1 LAAAQGKI
9 QLALRNPMDTRPTDP
24 ASAGIRNLY
33 KGMPAA
39 PVAHPKVV
47 TKKVAAVAP
56 PQPEAYK
63 VTIIRG
69 NKVDE
74 TKLSDQDQL
83 GAH

>member
-1 LAAAQGKI
+1 
-9 QLALRNPMDTRPTDP
+9 
-24 ASAGIRNLY
+24 
-33 KGMPAA
+33 
-39 PVAHPKVV
+39 V
-47 TKKVAAVAP
+47 TKKIAQATPP